1 MRLFPTEMESERLR
15 YELLEPETFN
25 PFELYKY
32 VNTEAPHIE
41 EITEYMTWEPY
52 AHPKIAFDWVKQ
64 CGEDTEAGEGIIYVL
79 RPKEGEQAGE
89 LAGLAG
95 LDVDWDRRLAT
106 MGTWLRKPF
115 WGREFSGERAGR
127 LLELAFDRL
136 DLEVVAVTHDPENEQ
151 SARAIQKYV
160 ERFGGQ
166 KTGRIRNDI
175 VVGGEPRDSIRY
187 SISRVEWMS
196 TRDSE

>member
-1 MRLFPTEMESERLR
+1 MLLFPTEMESERLR
-15 YELLEPETFN
+15 YELLEPETFD
-25 PFELYKY
+25 PFELYEH
-32 VNTEAPHIE
+32 VNAEAPHIE

-52 AHPKIAFDWVKQ
+52 AHPKIAFDWVEQ
-64 CGEDTEAGEGIIYVL
+64 CGEDTETGEGATYVL
-79 RPKEGEQAGE
+79 RPKESEQAGE

-115 WGREFSGERAGR
+115 WGRGFSGERAGR
-127 LLELAFDRL
+127 LLELAFDQL
-136 DLEVVAVTHDPENEQ
+136 DLEVVAITHDPENEQ

-160 ERFGGQ
+160 ECFGGQ

-175 VVGGEPRDSIRY
+175 VVDGKPRDSIRY
-187 SISRVEWMS
+187 SISRMEWVS
-196 TRDSE
+196 NRDKE